1 MSICVY
7 LSSFVVQ
14 YFAILPKGH
23 YVLNTLWR
31 VNLLK
36 KITFLLLVLFV
47 SSASMAD
54 FSLVNKLSE
63 DQISQAYY
71 KSYTYEKSGNY
82 NDAIKSIQLVY
93 QRYEATYGVNNR
105 LGKLFRMNA
114 QYRNSISHYKKA
126 IKALPN
132 AISPKL
138 GLMYSYL
145 LAKNYEAVNKV
156 GYQVISTDYY
166 NYYGNFRLA
175 VALRQL
181 NKLDLAE
188 KILIKMLIRYPGD
201 TLYLTQLGLLNNQQK
216 KYLRAK
222 AIFKEVLILDPENVN
237 AKTVL
242 GTLIK

>member
-1 MSICVY
+1 M
-7 LSSFVVQ
+7 
-14 YFAILPKGH
+14 
-23 YVLNTLWR
+23 
-31 VNLLK
+31 K